1 MMSSLWLGVGLLLA
15 VALVF
20 IFIPFVL
27 RLSRGELIREQ
38 SNVDIYKSQLEE
50 LEIEKNAGR
59 VSDTDYAALMVE
71 IKRNMLTDTTNAGV
85 QSESEK
91 SGRWMAPLLA
101 VIMVVSCVLLYDHLG
116 FENEVAIRDLL
127 QRSNTV
133 AFSNEDSQE
142 LLERLNDKT
151 QKYPKDVESWY
162 LVGRIQFELGNYKEA
177 VKGFNGVLINL
188 PSDAKEDQAVAMAQL
203 AQAQFFAND
212 RNLNAATKSLLE
224 ATLEINPQETTALGL
239 LGVAA
244 FDQKDFLNAIKY
256 WQRLLGLMPPTNPN
270 AVAIQ
275 GGIDKA
281 MSQLTPVQ
289 RETLQVNM
297 AAKPSASIIVTVD
310 LADSIRGQVPEQA
323 DLFILAKAETG
334 PPMPLAVKRLTNNT
348 WPVTVVL
355 DDSMAMMPALKM
367 SNFEKVIITARI
379 SKSGVGN
386 TKPGDI
392 QGDSGVIEVSA
403 KKAQVLIDEIVK

>member
-1 MMSSLWLGVGLLLA
+1 MSSLWLGVGLLLA

>member
-1 MMSSLWLGVGLLLA
+1 MSSLWLGVGLLLA

-20 IFIPFVL
+20 IFIPFAL

-59 VSDTDYAALMVE
+59 VSDADYAALMVE

-101 VIMVVSCVLLYDHLG
+101 VIMVVSSVLLYEHLG

-133 AFSNEDSQE
+133 EFSNEDSQE

-188 PSDAKEDQAVAMAQL
+188 PNDAKEDQAVAMAQL
-203 AQAQFFAND
+203 AQAQFFASD

-256 WQRLLGLMPPTNPN
+256 WQRLLGLMPATNPN

-289 RETLQVNM
+289 RETLQANM

-310 LADSIRGQVPEQA
+310 LADSIRAQVPEQA

-367 SNFEKVIITARI
+367 SNFEKIIITARI

>member
-1 MMSSLWLGVGLLLA
+1 
-15 VALVF
+15 
-20 IFIPFVL
+20 
-27 RLSRGELIREQ
+27 
-38 SNVDIYKSQLEE
+38 
-50 LEIEKNAGR
+50 
-59 VSDTDYAALMVE
+59 
-71 IKRNMLTDTTNAGV
+71 
-85 QSESEK
+85 
-91 SGRWMAPLLA
+91 
-101 VIMVVSCVLLYDHLG
+101 LLYGHLG

-188 PSDAKEDQAVAMAQL
+188 PNDAKEDQAVAMAQL

-244 FDQKDFLNAIKY
+244 FDQKDFLTAIKY

-289 RETLQVNM
+289 RETLQANM

-310 LADSIRGQVPEQA
+310 LADSIRAQVPEQA

-334 PPMPLAVKRLTNNT
+334 PPMPLAVKRLTNNK

-367 SNFEKVIITARI
+367 SNFEKIVITARI

-403 KKAQVLIDEIVK
+403 KKTQVLIDEIIK

>member
-1 MMSSLWLGVGLLLA
+1 MSSLWLGVGLLLA

-59 VSDTDYAALMVE
+59 VSDADYAALMVE

-188 PSDAKEDQAVAMAQL
+188 PNDAKEDQAVAMAQL

-212 RNLNAATKSLLE
+212 RNLNTATKSLLE

-256 WQRLLGLMPPTNPN
+256 WQRLLGLMPATNPN

-289 RETLQVNM
+289 RETLQANM

-367 SNFEKVIITARI
+367 SNFEKIIITARI

-392 QGDSGVIEVSA
+392 QGDSGVIEVNA
-403 KKAQVLIDEIVK
+403 KKAQVLIGEIVK

>member
-1 MMSSLWLGVGLLLA
+1 MSSLWLGVGLLLA

-188 PSDAKEDQAVAMAQL
+188 PNDAKEDQAVAMAQL

-212 RNLNAATKSLLE
+212 RNLNTATKSLLE

>member
-50 LEIEKNAGR
+50 LEIEKNSGR

>member
-1 MMSSLWLGVGLLLA
+1 MSSLWLGVGLLLA
-15 VALVF
+15 VAVVF

-59 VSDTDYAALMVE
+59 VNDADHASLMVE
-71 IKRNMLTDTTNAGV
+71 IKRNMLTDTQNSAV

-91 SGRWMAPLLA
+91 SGRWMAPLLS
-101 VIMVVSCVLLYDHLG
+101 VIMVVSSVLLYGHLG

-133 AFSNEDSQE
+133 EFTSENSQE
-142 LLERLNDKT
+142 LLVRLNDKT

-188 PSDAKEDQAVAMAQL
+188 PNDAKEDQAVAMAQL

-244 FDQKDFLNAIKY
+244 FDQNDFLNAIKY
-256 WQRLLGLMPPTNPN
+256 WQRLLGLMPATNPN
-270 AVAIQ
+270 AIAIQ

-281 MSQLTPVQ
+281 MSQLEPSQ
-289 RETLQVNM
+289 REALQVSM

-310 LADSIRGQVPEQA
+310 LADSIRAQVPEQA

-334 PPMPLAVKRLTNNT
+334 PPMPLAVKRLTNSS

-367 SNFEKVIITARI
+367 SNFDKIIITARI

-403 KKAQVLIDEIVK
+403 KKTQVLIDEIIK